1 MKKNLVL
8 AVLTVAVI
16 LITGCATV
24 KVYSDAGLKNET
36 GLRFYTLKPY
46 LLVEYLAEKDK
57 TVKTSVVYLPDLS
70 DPQFMVLKPGIG
82 SSELK
87 MAFKNSA
94 LESYGVAVDS
104 QLPESMEAFAAMLS
118 KSAYAAQAFEGAPP
132 YTPSEEGELPTDP
145 GTSFRLFEII
155 TGPSGS
161 TLKEVVIAGNK
172 IQGL

>member
-1 MKKNLVL
+1 MKKLTVL
-8 AVLTVAVI
+8 ATILVAYALVS
-16 LITGCATV
+16 GCATV

-46 LLVEYLAEKDK
+46 LLVEYLAEKDN
-57 TVKTSVVYLPDLS
+57 TVKTTVLFLPDMAY
-70 DPQFMVLKPGIG
+70 PQYMVLKPGVG

-118 KSAYAAQAFEGAPP
+118 KSAYAAQAFEGAHSVTLPA
-132 YTPSEEGELPTDP
+132 EGESRSDP

-161 TLKEVVIAGNK
+161 TLKEVVFAGN
-172 IQGL
+172 INSGL